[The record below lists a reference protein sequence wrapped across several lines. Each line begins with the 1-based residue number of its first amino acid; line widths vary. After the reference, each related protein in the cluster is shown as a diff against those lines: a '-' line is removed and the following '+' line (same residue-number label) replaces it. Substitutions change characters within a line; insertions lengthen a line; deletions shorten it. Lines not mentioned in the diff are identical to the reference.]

1 MAIQRVSFL
10 PQQQKVQ
17 EPSTLDTVSKVAQIA
32 GPVLTAFG
40 MPVAGALSTAGG
52 LVGGMASSA
61 QQPAATP
68 QQQGETAMVS
78 SAVDRR
84 QRALAENPAAGLQEA
99 DAALMALNLPE
110 DQKQRLRR
118 PLLLAMQ
125 AQS

>member
-10 PQQQKVQ
+10 PQQQQ
-17 EPSTLDTVSKVAQIA
+17 AQGSSDLDTLSKVATIA

-40 MPVAGALSTAGG
+40 LPVAGALSSAGG
-52 LVGGMASSA
+52 ALGGMAASA
-61 QQPAATP
+61 QQPAAAP

-84 QRALAENPAAGLQEA
+84 QRALADDPAAGLQEA

-118 PLLLAMQ
+118 PLLMAMQ